1 MATPAYHPLRGS
13 DLHDIRYIYNETA
26 VAFAFFGIQA
36 TLSIAAA
43 NALLA
48 RRRRSRWTLAVILTL
63 LLFSLIELVGHLVYY
78 LIQFPAG
85 FGTSVDDISDILNR
99 LVILNVVAERV
110 NYVLSDAIVIWRAW
124 VLWSDSFVAKGV
136 LLVCMCGSLVG
147 AIINIVWTV
156 RPDTAFQTAKPRA
169 LAITIPFLF
178 TNVVA
183 ITLVGR
189 RAWRAISFETYRRSI
204 KQRLGLSRRT
214 QIENILFL
222 LLESGSLYCLV
233 WVVYLVS
240 EFTAGAD
247 TFNPVRIVGTVV
259 HNISGIYPTIVIL
272 AVTHIGTTQSLLGTT
287 HVSQEIRFTESR
299 SHTGET
305 FGDSTTDA
313 AMSGQLHNDGVCK
326 SIGSSSIRGLPA
338 EDHSELELCEIR
350 RALCEPASLVSES
363 AELARRCASMSLAFC
378 LRLQLIFDSNRDAL
392 DKSL

>member
-147 AIINIVWTV
+147 AIINTVWTV

-189 RAWRAISFETYRRSI
+189 RAWTYLRSI

-350 RALCEPASLVSES
+350 RALSEPASLVSES
-363 AELARRCASMSLAFC
+363 AELARR
-378 LRLQLIFDSNRDAL
+378 DAL

>member
-1 MATPAYHPLRGS
+1 MATLAYHPLRGS

-43 NALLA
+43 NTLLA

-85 FGTSVDDISDILNR
+85 FGTSVADISDILNR

-110 NYVLSDAIVIWRAW
+110 NYVLSDAIVVWRAW
-124 VLWSDSFVAKGV
+124 VLWADSLVAKGV

-147 AIINIVWTV
+147 AVINTVWTV
-156 RPDTAFQTAKPRA
+156 RHTAFQTAKPRA

-189 RAWRAISFETYRRSI
+189 RAWTYRRSI

-272 AVTHIGTTQSLLGTT
+272 AVTHIGTKQSLLGTT

-313 AMSGQLHNDGVCK
+313 EMSGQLHNDGVRK
-326 SIGSSSIRGLPA
+326 SIGSSSTRGLPG

-350 RALCEPASLVSES
+350 RTLSEPASLVSES
-363 AELARRCASMSLAFC
+363 TELARR
-378 LRLQLIFDSNRDAL
+378 DAL
-392 DKSL
+392 GRSL

>member
-1 MATPAYHPLRGS
+1 MTTTTYHPLRGS
-13 DLHDIRYIYNETA
+13 DLHDIKYIYSETA

-43 NALLA
+43 NALMA
-48 RRRRSRWTLAVILTL
+48 RRGRSRWTLAVILSL

-85 FGTSVDDISDILNR
+85 FGTSVEDISELLNR

-110 NYVLSDAIVIWRAW
+110 NYVLSDAIVIWRVW
-124 VLWSDSFVAKGV
+124 VLWSDSLVAKGV
-136 LLVCMCGSLVG
+136 LLVCMGGSLVG
-147 AIINIVWTV
+147 AIINTIWTV
-156 RPDTAFQTAKPRA
+156 RPATAFQTAKSRA

-178 TNVVA
+178 TNAVA
-183 ITLVGR
+183 IILVGR
-189 RAWRAISFETYRRSI
+189 RAWIYRRSV
-204 KQRLGLSRRT
+204 KQRLGLSTKT

-222 LLESGSLYCLV
+222 LLESGSIYCLV

-272 AVTHIGTTQSLLGTT
+272 AVTHIGSTQSLLGTT
-287 HVSQEIRFTESR
+287 HVSQDIRFIDST
-299 SHTGET
+299 SHPERT

-313 AMSGQLHNDGVCK
+313 EISGQTHSNDACK
-326 SIGSSSIRGLPA
+326 SVESSSTRGLSA
-338 EDHSELELCEIR
+338 ADRTELELCEIR
-350 RALCEPASLVSES
+350 RISSERDSLRST
-363 AELARRCASMSLAFC
+363 ELTT
-378 LRLQLIFDSNRDAL
+378 RDTL
-392 DKSL
+392 GEGL